1 MVANGGGRCNF
12 SPAVAMVCPTAAQSI
27 YYLPRTDLT
36 SRAAATRAVDAGSAR
51 GYGTLQSMVATERLV
66 DDIAEQL
73 KLDPIEFRLKNVLK
87 TGMKN
92 TQGAVP
98 AGQMRADEILQ
109 KISGHP
115 IWRDR
120 DKRKKKVE
128 ADNPGTI

>member
-1 MVANGGGRCNF
+1 MG
-12 SPAVAMVCPTAAQSI
+12 PTEPQVNEI
-27 YYLPRTDLT
+27 EEHLNP
-36 SRAAATRAVDAGSAR
+36 
-51 GYGTLQSMVATERLV
+51 
-66 DDIAEQL
+66 
-73 KLDPIEFRLKNVLK
+73 DPIECRLKNVLK

-120 DKRKKKVE
+120 DKRKKKFE
-128 ADNPGTI
+128 ADNPGKFYGVGFACVQKDFGTGAESSSVKVEISPQGKILLRQTGTEIGKIGRAHV